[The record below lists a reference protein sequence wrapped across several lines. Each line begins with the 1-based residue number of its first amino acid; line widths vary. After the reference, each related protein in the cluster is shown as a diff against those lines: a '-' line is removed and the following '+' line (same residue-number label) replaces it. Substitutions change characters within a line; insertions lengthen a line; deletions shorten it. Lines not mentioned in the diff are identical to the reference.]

1 MPTVKIGFYFSIV
14 GPVVLGTAEAF
25 MESFVLFLSYERIV
39 KYTAVSATSVFI
51 YDYILTLPLEISL
64 IWTRWGG
71 WLGKFVFFY
80 TRYSPIVGLPF
91 LLVDLFA
98 SVSSSRGCRAIRAT
112 GVTLEFTL
120 SLSTTAIF
128 YLRMCTLYQ
137 KTRWIIVFMTIFYFV
152 SAVGQI
158 IAGILAMR
166 ILIPLTGSIDG
177 HCALTGETPR
187 NVDKIIAGS
196 YLSMMPCETVILA
209 ATIGHSIWARRL
221 QLLGNASS
229 TLPILTR
236 LYRDGVLYFGLALAL
251 RLCGALVWLVAPA
264 NLKLSAD
271 YCVYA
276 FTSIFSYR
284 FFLGLRESISR
295 SRSTSSGLF
304 ATTTTTAETFA
315 LSQISNRNLG
325 QSIHKPTARPL
336 EKLDVELS
344 QS

>member
-1 MPTVKIGFYFSIV
+1 
-14 GPVVLGTAEAF
+14 

-80 TRYSPIVGLPF
+80 VRTTGIGSPPDLTTGGHKSHRSHSRIYTLP
-91 LLVDLFA
+91 LDD
-98 SVSSSRGCRAIRAT
+98 
-112 GVTLEFTL
+112 
-120 SLSTTAIF
+120 
-128 YLRMCTLYQ
+128 RMCTLYQ

-271 YCVYA
+271 YCA
-276 FTSIFSYR
+276 FASLS
-284 FFLGLRESISR
+284 RE
-295 SRSTSSGLF
+295 
-304 ATTTTTAETFA
+304 AEA
-315 LSQISNRNLG
+315 LVPDYSPPPQLLL
-325 QSIHKPTARPL
+325 RPL
-336 EKLDVELS
+336 PYPKYRIAIWDNQYTS
-344 QS
+344 QLPDPWRN